1 MIRLSPTTPPDR
13 PGTGRTPRLTGA
25 RWLAALAAGKDR
37 AEAARQAAPAST
49 RYRFST
55 RLGMFCIELRRTGVW
70 CVLFGRKELGAF
82 RSAESAL
89 GDLLHDETAWPGGP
103 RNSGLGLPTD
113 LAEWAPS
120 SKKPR

>member
-1 MIRLSPTTPPDR
+1 MIRSSPTSTLR
-13 PGTGRTPRLTGA
+13 A
-25 RWLAALAAGKDR
+25 HAQAG
-37 AEAARQAAPAST
+37 T

-55 RLGMFCIELRRTGVW
+55 TLGMFCIELRRTGVW

-89 GDLLHDETAWPGGP
+89 GELLHDGTAWPGGP
-103 RNSGLGLPTD
+103 RNSSLGLPTD
-113 LAEWAPS
+113 LAKWAPS